1 MGKGGQFSWDL
12 QLLTFIEKH
21 FNRYFNLD
29 EKIPESYKTLM
40 QTEFRQNLKMLTK
53 QYKNANMDPVL
64 LELIMTTFQKFI
76 KANRSKNISYR
87 ELLYLKTLNK
97 EFAEFLIPNENA
109 TNQKNMIDLLQHTK
123 TDCKTMQVASRTCWK
138 DHNRK
143 AGSCF

>member
-64 LELIMTTFQKFI
+64 LELIMTTFQKLI
-76 KANRSKNISYR
+76 KQWRLVWERLKSLNHRGLLKAIS
-87 ELLYLKTLNK
+87 
-97 EFAEFLIPNENA
+97 
-109 TNQKNMIDLLQHTK
+109 
-123 TDCKTMQVASRTCWK
+123 
-138 DHNRK
+138 
-143 AGSCF
+143 